1 MLRNKLI
8 IFMRQHVNPLSRN
21 FNQIERIPSLVEMF
35 GDPKLN
41 LHLDIGCASGDFLFD
56 LALVNTSW
64 NYLGIEIRE
73 RLVKTAKSKVRE
85 REINNLYFVFGNA
98 INILNDVQSKFI
110 IKNVKS
116 ISFNFP
122 DPWFKKRH
130 YKRRVVQP
138 DFINVLSNSLPKGSL
153 IFIKTDVKDLFDYM
167 DCTISSNF
175 NFQKIDKK
183 DFDLNKSFNP
193 SNFKTNR
200 EKYVIVNQL
209 DIFERIYRKT

>member
-1 MLRNKLI
+1 
-8 IFMRQHVNPLSRN
+8 MRQHVNPLSRN
-21 FNQIERIPSLVEMF
+21 FNEIEKIPFLIEMF
-35 GDPKLN
+35 GDPKLK
-41 LHLDIGCASGDFLFD
+41 LHLDIGCAAGEFLFD

-73 RLVKTAKSKVRE
+73 KLVKNAKLKLLE
-85 REINNLYFVFGNA
+85 KEIKNLYFIFGNA
-98 INILNDVQSKFI
+98 HNILNDVQNKFI

-130 YKRRVVQP
+130 YKRRVIQP
-138 DFINVLSNSLPKGSL
+138 EFINLLSNSLQKGSI

-175 NFQKIDKK
+175 NFKKIDKK
-183 DFDLNKSFNP
+183 DFNYSKSFNP
-193 SNFKTNR
+193 NKVKTNR
-200 EKYVIVNQL
+200 ENYAFVHQL
-209 DIFERIYRKT
+209 DIFERIYMKI

>member
-1 MLRNKLI
+1 
-8 IFMRQHVNPLSRN
+8 MRQHVNPLSRN
-21 FNQIERIPSLVEMF
+21 FNQIENIPSLVEMF
-35 GDPKLN
+35 SDSKLN

-73 RLVKTAKSKVRE
+73 RFVKTAKSKVQE
-85 REINNLYFVFGNA
+85 REIKNLYFVFGNA
-98 INILNDVQSKFI
+98 INILDDVQSKFI
-110 IKNVKS
+110 IKNLKS

-138 DFINVLSNSLPKGSL
+138 EFINILSNSLPKGSL

-167 DCTISSNF
+167 DCVISSNL
-175 NFQKIDKK
+175 NFQEIDKK
-183 DFDLNKSFNP
+183 DFDVSKSFNP
-193 SNFKTNR
+193 NNLKTNR